1 MLGKTENVKT
11 KYVNI
16 RRKTMKK
23 ILIVALAAILLMTSF
38 VACSK
43 DGKEDNTSKTN
54 INIPGEN
61 PTEAPTQ
68 PEDKEDNTPAKD
80 RTFEEKDDTIVIM
93 AATGAANLRK
103 DTSYS
108 SSTVFKSLNNNEEL
122 HRTGVTDGWSR
133 VEYEGGTYYISNNVI
148 IELAVLEG
156 FEATTKTV
164 EITAT
169 TISVRFAPGRTS
181 DDPIAYFKKGDKVE
195 VIGFNAN
202 IGSAGWYMV
211 KLTKTDDQP
220 HEFGFISAHG
230 DYSKIIETI
239 VETPEE

>member
-1 MLGKTENVKT
+1 
-11 KYVNI
+11 
-16 RRKTMKK
+16 MKK
-23 ILIVALAAILLMTSF
+23 ILIIALAAILLTTSF

-43 DGKEDNTSKTN
+43 KDDNENNTNTN
-54 INIPGEN
+54 INIPTDNTEDQQKN
-61 PTEAPTQ
+61 PEAP
-68 PEDKEDNTPAKD
+68 DKEDNTPAAD
-80 RTFEEKDDTIVIM
+80 RTFEAKDDTIIIM

-108 SSTVFKSLNNNEEL
+108 SSAIFKSLNNNEEL
-122 HRTGVTDGWSR
+122 HRTGVTEGWSR
-133 VEYEGGTYYISNNVI
+133 IEYEGGTYYISNNVVVEKSVI
-148 IELAVLEG
+148 EG
-156 FEATTKTV
+156 FEETSKEV

-195 VIGFNAN
+195 VIGFNAS

-230 DYSKIIETI
+230 DYSKVIEPI